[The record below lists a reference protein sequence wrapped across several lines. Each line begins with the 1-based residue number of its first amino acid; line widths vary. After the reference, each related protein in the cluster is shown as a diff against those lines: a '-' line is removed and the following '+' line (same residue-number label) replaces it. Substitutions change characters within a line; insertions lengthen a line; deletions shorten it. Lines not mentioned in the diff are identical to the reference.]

1 MEMDIN
7 GVSQLSLLVQG
18 KSNSIPS
25 RIGGFCLFYL
35 ILVSQ
40 TGLIKQARV
49 GKIEDGQM
57 ETLCEN
63 A

>member
-49 GKIEDGQM
+49 RNTDDG
-57 ETLCEN
+57 
-63 A
+63 

>member
-63 A
+63 K